1 VLGYCLIADFYHGF
15 LLGADWIADFLNTC
29 FSVSSFN
36 AGGYFEKKKLLTQ
49 CAGYFFSFALCIT
62 FNILQKIF
70 FTFSCLQ
77 SASNELKFKC
87 EVFTYET
94 YVIFIV
100 IVIYLFL
107 AAVVHRETGTGTSN
121 DVSTRMHGP

>member
-1 VLGYCLIADFYHGF
+1 MCRIFFQLQLVLGYCLIADFYHGF

-87 EVFTYET
+87 EVFTYK
-94 YVIFIV
+94 
-100 IVIYLFL
+100 LFL
-107 AAVVHRETGTGTSN
+107 S
-121 DVSTRMHGP
+121 SSSYIFF